1 MLGFSALSETP
12 FGVAVTSSEALAYIT
27 GGSQSTFSQGTLTF
41 VAKASVTLPSAT
53 ATMTADDSTGPQ
65 GIGRVDTLASVVG
78 TGAVNLP
85 PANAQAKGNTTV
97 SGTSGTS
104 AVSATTANGQ
114 AKPVPTGVSSTFA
127 SGIGFDAEANITL
140 SSASARLDLTVND
153 FDDEDAQGSLTL
165 TGVSATGVAAVN
177 ADSALN
183 GGIYSNNIVYL
194 NTDFSRERCVNIVP
208 YTNYTVYIQ
217 KVSNY

>member
-12 FGVAVTSSEALAYIT
+12 FAQAVTSSEATAYIT
-27 GGSQSTFSQGTLTF
+27 GGSQSTFSLGTLTF
-41 VAKASVTLPSAT
+41 IAKASITPTGVTAT
-53 ATMTADDSTGPQ
+53 ATPTTIPLIQGVGRITITG
-65 GIGRVDTLASVVG
+65 ANG

-85 PANAQAKGNTTV
+85 AGNAQAKGNTTV

-104 AVSATTANGQ
+104 AVSATTAQGKAN
-114 AKPVPTGVSSTFA
+114 PVPTGVSSTFA

-140 SSASARLDLTVND
+140 NSASARLDLAIND
-153 FDDEDAQGSLTL
+153 FDDEDAQGSFTL
-165 TGVSATGVAAVN
+165 TGVSATATAAVN
-177 ADSALN
+177 ADSNLN

-194 NTDFSRERCVNIVP
+194 NTDFNRERCVNIVP
-208 YTNYTVYIQ
+208 YTNHTVYIQ

>member
-12 FGVAVTSSEALAYIT
+12 FAQAVTSSEATAYIT
-27 GGSQSTFSQGTLTF
+27 GGSQSTFSLGTLTF
-41 VAKASVTLPSAT
+41 IAKASITPTGVTAT
-53 ATMTADDSTGPQ
+53 ATPTTIPLIQ
-65 GIGRVDTLASVVG
+65 GIGRITITGANV

-85 PANAQAKGNTTV
+85 AANAQAKGNITV

-104 AVSATTANGQ
+104 AVSATTGQGKAN
-114 AKPVPTGVSSTFA
+114 PVPTGVSGTFA

-140 SSASARLDLTVND
+140 NSASASLDLTVNS
-153 FDDEDAQGSLTL
+153 FDDEDAQGRTTL
-165 TGVSATGVAAVN
+165 TGVSATATAAVN
-177 ADSALN
+177 ADSNLN
-183 GGIYSNNIVYL
+183 GGIYSNNVVYL
-194 NTDFSRERCVNIVP
+194 NTDFSRERCINIVP